1 MPEPAGVVAQA
12 AARLRD
18 AAARRVPCAP
28 VRDIAGTSDV
38 QLAYQIQAAN
48 IGRELAAGRR
58 QVGRKI
64 GLTSPAVQQQLGVN
78 QPDFGTLLDS
88 MAVRPGGDADMGRLL
103 QPRVEGE
110 IAFWLGADL
119 DGELGGVEDIRLGR
133 RGRGRGHRDCRQPDH
148 RLGHHDR
155 GHRGR
160 QRVER
165 AVRDLGRHRA
175 ADRVRATPGDHE
187 PDRERP
193 GCLRRHRLSLP
204 GRSAGRGA
212 VAGQGGGGCR
222 RTATGCGEIVL
233 SGALGPMVPVAAGDQ
248 VSVEISA
255 LGAVAV
261 RFTGEGGADG

>member
-38 QLAYQIQAAN
+38 RLAYQIQAAN

-58 QVGRKI
+58 RVGRKI

-88 MAVRPGGDADMGRLL
+88 MALRPGGDADMGGLL
-103 QPRVEGE
+103 QPKVEGE

-119 DGELGGVEDIRLGR
+119 DGELGGVEDIRPAVAAAAAAIEIVDSRILGWDITIVDTVADNASSGLFVTSAGTVPLTAFEPR
-133 RGRGRGHRDCRQPDH
+133 EVIMNLTVNGQVVSAGTGSAC
-148 RLGHHDR
+148 LGDPLT
-155 GHRGR
+155 
-160 QRVER
+160 
-165 AVRDLGRHRA
+165 AVLWLARA
-175 ADRVRATPGDHE
+175 AAAVGEPLRA
-187 PDRERP
+187 
-193 GCLRRHRLSLP
+193 
-204 GRSAGRGA
+204 
-212 VAGQGGGGCR
+212 
-222 RTATGCGEIVL
+222 GEVVL

-255 LGAVAV
+255 LGTVAV
-261 RFTGEGGADG
+261 RFTGEDGADG